1 MDRRGRDPLIAVVA
15 DHGEAF
21 KERGVFGHAW
31 DLHREV
37 LDIPFLIHRPGQTE
51 GHRVALPV
59 QQADL
64 LPTLIE
70 LRRPGRAP
78 SRQLFDW
85 VEDPEERH
93 DLAGERPIL
102 AGRMA
107 RLLREQLELSG
118 RDGVPAPE
126 VEVDEDTRRRLQAL
140 GYIE

>member
-1 MDRRGRDPLIAVVA
+1 MPIVSCSRRWTPSAGPAASLVRGR
-15 DHGEAF
+15 H
-21 KERGVFGHAW
+21 K
-31 DLHREV
+31 
-37 LDIPFLIHRPGQTE
+37 
-51 GHRVALPV
+51 
-59 QQADL
+59 
-64 LPTLIE
+64 LIE

-78 SRQLFDW
+78 RRQLFDW
-85 VEDPEERH
+85 VEDPEERR

-107 RLLREQLELSG
+107 RLLREQLEHSG